1 MTSTRVN
8 GVLPII
14 IVVVVAIPV
23 LVLAVMKV
31 RRRTTAAE
39 HPAGEGAA
47 ERAEIE
53 REFAE
58 SERYQ
63 EEWRAEQHK
72 HPTDDSL
79 F

>member
-1 MTSTRVN
+1 M
-8 GVLPII
+8 LPII

-39 HPAGEGAA
+39 HPAGEGAPD
-47 ERAEIE
+47 RAEIE

>member
-1 MTSTRVN
+1 M
-8 GVLPII
+8 LPII

>member
-1 MTSTRVN
+1 M
-8 GVLPII
+8 LPII

-31 RRRTTAAE
+31 RRRTTTAE

>member
-1 MTSTRVN
+1 M
-8 GVLPII
+8 LPII
-14 IVVVVAIPV
+14 IVVIIAIPI

-31 RRRTTAAE
+31 RRRTAAAE
-39 HPAGEGAA
+39 HPAGEDAA

-63 EEWRAEQHK
+63 EEWRAEQHR